1 MGWCTSSNCRASC
14 KVDIIF
20 HSPDAT
26 QITKSFEGLK
36 LSPAQST
43 KLLGNLGAGLL
54 TNLQQRFQAQQS
66 PQGLPW
72 KQSIRARVFGGKT
85 LQDTGKLLQSMQ
97 FIVSGS
103 RVEVGTNVEYAR
115 FLHDG
120 ATIKAKSAP
129 YLVFRI
135 GNRWSKKKEVVLPAR
150 PILGFSDQDTQTVI
164 SIINNFMVLR

>member
-1 MGWCTSSNCRASC
+1 MN
-14 KVDIIF
+14 IIF
-20 HSPDAT
+20 RSPDAT

-36 LSPAQST
+36 LSPTQSS
-43 KLLGNLGAGLL
+43 KLLSNLGSGLL
-54 TNLQQRFQAQQS
+54 TNLQRRFQAQQS

-72 KQSIRARVFGGKT
+72 KQSIRAKMFGGKT

-120 ATIKAKSAP
+120 ATIKAKNVP
-129 YLVFRI
+129 YLTFRI
-135 GNRWSKKKEVVLPAR
+135 GNRWAKKKEVVLPAR
-150 PILGFSDQDTQTVI
+150 PILGFSVQDNQTVI
-164 SIINNFMVLR
+164 SVINSFMRSK